1 MITKFFN
8 LIKKREWRGYGLN
21 GGLSKHIASAVT
33 LPKLPPGI
41 DTLPDTTAVAVYPF
55 PVASGCDDFIVAFP
69 VTINEPPVVKS
80 PGSQVAV
87 EMMVEFAVP
96 ADPAV
101 VLPTTV

>member
-1 MITKFFN
+1 M
-8 LIKKREWRGYGLN
+8 EGGYGLN

-41 DTLPDTTAVAVYPF
+41 DALPNTTAVALYPF
-55 PVASGCDDFIVAFP
+55 PVARGCDARIVALP

-80 PGSQVAV
+80 PTSQVAV
-87 EMMVEFAVP
+87 DIMLEFAVP
-96 ADPAV
+96 AEPAV